1 MIKDVLGIPIN
12 HGVNSSNQHLDYF
25 KELYLF
31 INNKKLTGNQLNR
44 YISGESHEFKPSSVA
59 EIHIL
64 TNAIKDYDCTFLARF
79 SIALNVLND
88 ITYFYYIPSGDEGD
102 FNTLKERIKDLLK
115 KEPTTLECVDKWL
128 RSQYYSNVQFAC
140 EYLDEFASCGLE
152 KTIQRIVVWK
162 NLHNPTTRILRNI
175 RENLQYFAIGGF
187 QQDELSFEKLKSWLH
202 GNSETTES
210 IRQKIGALKNIAY
223 WLQEGS
229 LTLSKD
235 SVTFLKLIDEFNA
248 LLSISEEVLS
258 ATLGDVK
265 KYERFSIPRQVIQWL
280 KTDTQD
286 SIFSAD
292 TYLQAIFIQPEK
304 LDITICYNFCL
315 IINKGG
321 AIDGASWYAVSN
333 RESIDTIKDNYILL
347 YLFVGDE
354 QKKVLLGFRY
364 LKEKYGND
372 IKSEI

>member
-1 MIKDVLGIPIN
+1 M
-12 HGVNSSNQHLDYF
+12 
-25 KELYLF
+25 
-31 INNKKLTGNQLNR
+31 
-44 YISGESHEFKPSSVA
+44 
-59 EIHIL
+59 
-64 TNAIKDYDCTFLARF
+64 
-79 SIALNVLND
+79 
-88 ITYFYYIPSGDEGD
+88 
-102 FNTLKERIKDLLK
+102 
-115 KEPTTLECVDKWL
+115 
-128 RSQYYSNVQFAC
+128 QFAC
-140 EYLDEFASCGLE
+140 EYLDEFANCGLE

-175 RENLQYFAIGGF
+175 RDNMKCFATGGF
-187 QQDELSFEKLKSWLH
+187 QEDELSFEKLKSWLH

-210 IRQKIGALKNIAY
+210 IRQEISALKNIAY

-235 SVTFLKLIDEFNA
+235 SVTFLKLVDECVA

-265 KYERFSIPRQVIQWL
+265 KYERFSIPSQVIQWL

-286 SIFSAD
+286 NIFSAD

-304 LDITICYNFCL
+304 FDITICYNFCL

-347 YLFVGDE
+347 YLFGGDE